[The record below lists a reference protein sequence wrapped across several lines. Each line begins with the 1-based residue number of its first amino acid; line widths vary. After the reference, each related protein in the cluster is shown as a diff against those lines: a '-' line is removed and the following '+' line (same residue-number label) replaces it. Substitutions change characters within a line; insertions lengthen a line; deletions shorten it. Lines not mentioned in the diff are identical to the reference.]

1 MLSYGRGPG
10 TPLLTDTI
18 HQAFAKTAARVPHKT
33 ALIVRHQFVRLT
45 FEQLA
50 ADVERT
56 ARGLAG
62 LGLRCGDRAGVWSTN
77 CVEWVL
83 LHLACARLGAVLVNV
98 NPAYRAHE
106 LSYILRKSRMRA
118 LFLWE
123 KDARCDYRA
132 ILEAARAGQEMALEH
147 VVYCGTDDWVSMI
160 GKGADVPAPEIGC
173 DDVTN
178 IQYTSGTTGSPK
190 GVLLTHRNLLNN
202 AGVIRSGM
210 RLDEKDLVCAP
221 VPLYHCFGCV
231 GGTLVMVLSGAGLL
245 LPAPAFDALATLQ
258 AIHEERATAIYGVP
272 TMFIAELGLPGFAR
286 FDFTSLRTGIMAGAP
301 CPIEVMKRVVNEMN
315 CPQMTIMYGQTESSP
330 VITMS
335 SADDSLDLRVSTV
348 GCACPNT
355 EVKIVSAA
363 TGETAPL
370 GEQGELCTRGYLVMK
385 GYDDD
390 PQATAR
396 AVDGEG
402 WLHTGDLATMRA
414 DGYFRITGRAKDLII
429 RGGENIYPRELEEF
443 LYTHPK
449 IADVQILGV
458 PDAKLG
464 EAVAAWI
471 RLRTGESATEDDIRE
486 FCRGKIAHFKIPQ
499 YFRFVEQF
507 PMTVTGKIQKFRMRE
522 IEIQERGLEDAA
534 KIQTA

>member
-1 MLSYGRGPG
+1 MRSEQPVVKQTRMLSYARGPE

-18 HQAFAKTAARVPHKT
+18 HQAFAKTAARVPQKT
-33 ALIVRHQFVRLT
+33 ALIVRHQSVRLT
-45 FEQLA
+45 FEHLA
-50 ADVERT
+50 AEVERT

-62 LGLRCGDRAGVWSTN
+62 LGLRCDDRAGVWSTN

-83 LHLACARLGAVLVNV
+83 LHLACARLGVVLVNV

-123 KDARCDYRA
+123 KDTRCSYRS
-132 ILEAARAGQEMALEH
+132 ILEEARVGQETELKH
-147 VVYCGTDDWVSMI
+147 VVYCGTDDWASMVSN
-160 GKGADVPAPEIGC
+160 GADVPSGEISP
-173 DDVTN
+173 DNVTN
-178 IQYTSGTTGSPK
+178 IQYTSGTSGSPK
-190 GVLLTHRNLLNN
+190 GV
-202 AGVIRSGM
+202 
-210 RLDEKDLVCAP
+210 
-221 VPLYHCFGCV
+221 
-231 GGTLVMVLSGAGLL
+231 SGAGML
-245 LPAPAFDALATLQ
+245 LPAPTFDALATLQ
-258 AIHEERATAIYGVP
+258 AIHSERATAIYGVP
-272 TMFIAELGLPGFAR
+272 TMFIAELGHPEFGR
-286 FDFTSLRTGIMAGAP
+286 FDFTSLRTGVMAGAP
-301 CPIEVMKRVVNEMN
+301 CPIEVMKRVVHEMH

-335 SADDSLDLRVSTV
+335 SVDDSVDRRVSTV

-355 EVKIVSAA
+355 EVRIVSA
-363 TGETAPL
+363 GGDTAPI

-390 PQATAR
+390 PQATAK
-396 AVDGEG
+396 AVDPDG
-402 WLHTGDLATMRA
+402 WLHTGDLATMRD
-414 DGYFRITGRAKDLII
+414 DGYFRITGRSKDMII

-449 IADVQILGV
+449 IADVQIIGV

-464 EAVAAWI
+464 ETVAAWI
-471 RLRTGESATEDDIRE
+471 CLKSGEAATEDDIRD

-499 YFRFVEQF
+499 YIRFVGQF

-522 IEIQERGLEDAA
+522 VEIRERGLEDAA
-534 KIQTA
+534 EIQTA